1 MKTKPKARKLTK
13 AQRSRGPN
21 HAMEVVAK
29 FEKQQELAAQARIQE
44 EQARIQAILD
54 TPHTFSME
62 FILERVKEKLQAF
75 HDQHG
80 LTLDT
85 QDKGIFIPESV
96 VIDAYNQD
104 DLIIALKLQQV
115 TCMDWLVGVD
125 THLYNRETDEVLT
138 VPFQVRLDGLT
149 YLEVNHGAKVSVE
162 RKGGFKT
169 RWKGLEKELN
179 NHYKE
184 YDDHDLTGFKI
195 VQTQIKIVGDCHFI
209 NYSMYKEN
217 LFLRG
222 LRSEGVLIQFLED
235 LTKTQVK
242 SGELDYQ
249 LQPIDKEKTAIP
261 VGAFAA
267 LVEEAKLQNTHTR
280 KSIAA

>member
-13 AQRSRGPN
+13 SQRSRGPN
-21 HAMEVVAK
+21 HAMEIAAK
-29 FEKQQELAAQARIQE
+29 FVKQQQLAEQKRIQE
-44 EQARIQAILD
+44 EQERIQAILD

-80 LTLDT
+80 LTLDK

-96 VIDAYNQD
+96 VIDAYHQD

-115 TCMDWLVGVD
+115 NCMDWLVGVD

-138 VPFQVRLDGLT
+138 VPFQVRLEGLT
-149 YLEVNHGAKVSVE
+149 YLEVNQGAKVSIE

-179 NHYKE
+179 DHYKE
-184 YDDHDLTGFKI
+184 YDDHDLTGFEI
-195 VQTQIKIVGDCHFI
+195 VQTQIKIVGDCYFV
-209 NYSMYKEN
+209 NYAMYKEN

-222 LRSEGVLIQFLED
+222 LRDHDALISFMED
-235 LTKTQVK
+235 ITKTQVEN
-242 SGELDYQ
+242 GELDYQ

>member
-1 MKTKPKARKLTK
+1 MKTKPKARKLNK
-13 AQRSRGPN
+13 AQRSRKPMSQ
-21 HAMEVVAK
+21 A
-29 FEKQQELAAQARIQE
+29 QQVNSYLAAQAE
-44 EQARIQAILD
+44 LEQKRIQAILD
-54 TPHTFSME
+54 KSYTFSME
-62 FILERVKEKLQAF
+62 FILERVKEKLKAF

-80 LTLDT
+80 LILDK

-115 TCMDWLVGVD
+115 TCMDWLVGID

-138 VPFQVRLDGLT
+138 VPLQVRLEGMTYDGVLQ
-149 YLEVNHGAKVSVE
+149 GAKVSVK

-169 RWKGLEKELN
+169 RWEGLEKELN
-179 NHYKE
+179 NHYKD
-184 YDDHDLTGFKI
+184 YDDHDLTGFEI
-195 VQTQIKIVGDCHFI
+195 VQTQIKIVGDCYFL
-209 NYSMYKEN
+209 NYAMYKEN

-235 LTKTQVK
+235 LTKTQVE

-261 VGAFAA
+261 VNAFAP
-267 LVEEAKLQNTHTR
+267 LMEEARSGTFNIH
-280 KSIAA
+280 KSVAA